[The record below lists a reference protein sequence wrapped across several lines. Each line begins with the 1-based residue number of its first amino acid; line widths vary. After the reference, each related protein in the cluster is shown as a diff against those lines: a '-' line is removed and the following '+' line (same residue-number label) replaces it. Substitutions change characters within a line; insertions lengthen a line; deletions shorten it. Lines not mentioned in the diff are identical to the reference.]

1 MSKKLKL
8 AFWLTDKTLA
18 MKVVEQ
24 TGLPHLKETGFV
36 RIKAS
41 PYLEDCR
48 IYLRGTY
55 WAADNQI
62 VSKCFNNNEERDKYL
77 QKAIQAITDELF
89 LVDEKLEFNK
99 PCKVDNNI
107 TTGKFELAIYLG
119 KLRLNDRWY
128 YITKPL
134 EEDSSNPTMLKAWS
148 VVSPVKTCRGPIK
161 EEFGPVITY
170 TWEKIYGSRD
180 VAETSF

>member
-41 PYLEDCR
+41 PFLEDWG
-48 IYLRGTY
+48 IYLRGNY
-55 WAADNQI
+55 WAADTQVVN
-62 VSKCFNNNEERDKYL
+62 
-77 QKAIQAITDELF
+77 AITDELF
-89 LVDEKLEFNK
+89 IADEKLEFNK

-119 KLRLNDRWY
+119 KLRLNDKWY
-128 YITKPL
+128 YITKPFD
-134 EEDSSNPTMLKAWS
+134 EDSSNPTMLKAWS
-148 VVSPVKTCRGPIK
+148 VVPPVKTCRGPIK
-161 EEFGPVITY
+161 EEFGPVVTY
-170 TWEKIYGSRD
+170 TWEKIYGNYD
-180 VAETSF
+180 AEEII

>member
-41 PYLEDCR
+41 PFLEDWG
-48 IYLRGTY
+48 IYLRGNY
-55 WAADNQI
+55 WAADTQV
-62 VSKCFNNNEERDKYL
+62 VSKDFSSNEERDAYL
-77 QKAIQAITDELF
+77 QKVVNAITDELF
-89 LVDEKLEFNK
+89 IADEKLEFNK

-119 KLRLNDRWY
+119 KLRLNDKWY
-128 YITKPL
+128 HITKPFD
-134 EEDSSNPTMLKAWS
+134 EDSSNPTML
-148 VVSPVKTCRGPIK
+148 
-161 EEFGPVITY
+161 
-170 TWEKIYGSRD
+170 
-180 VAETSF
+180 

>member
-41 PYLEDCR
+41 PSLEDR
-48 IYLRGTY
+48 GIYLRGKY
-55 WAADNQI
+55 WAGDNLI
-62 VSKCFNNNEERDKYL
+62 VSKYFSSNEERDAYL
-77 QKAIQAITDELF
+77 DKVVNAITDELF
-89 LVDEKLEFNK
+89 IADEKLEFNK
-99 PCKVDNNI
+99 PCRVDNNI

-119 KLRLNDRWY
+119 KLRLNDKWY
-128 YITKPL
+128 HITKPFD
-134 EEDSSNPTMLKAWS
+134 EESSNSTMLKAWS

-161 EEFGPVITY
+161 EEFGPVVTY
-170 TWEKIYGSRD
+170 TWEEK
-180 VAETSF
+180 